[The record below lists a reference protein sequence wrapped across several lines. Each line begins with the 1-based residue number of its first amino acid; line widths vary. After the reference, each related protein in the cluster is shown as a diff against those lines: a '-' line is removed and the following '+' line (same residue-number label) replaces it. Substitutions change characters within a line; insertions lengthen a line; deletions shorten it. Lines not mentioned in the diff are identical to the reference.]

1 MKLRKL
7 SVFAIL
13 VFAGCVSENLEVLSE
28 DAQVTKINSVHTKSV
43 EDQPYYWHNDEKV
56 FITAT
61 DNSYVILR
69 DTGLIDVDSDSQV
82 IRLSETDEVS
92 SQSEIYVLANSEE
105 GDSLYGMK
113 LSEAELELLQDEVV
127 VYSAPYYILP
137 TGAELGLSE
146 LFLVKLKSESDYQ
159 ILETFANEHNVS
171 ILANMPH
178 SLWYELSCTQ
188 NSTGN
193 ALEMANTAYE
203 SGLFAY
209 SEAIFVNA
217 ITFNTDSYNDP
228 GFVSQWNLDSS
239 NSYSINLG
247 NTHEITT
254 GKSDVLVAV
263 IDTGFQLDHPD
274 IDLLSGWDATSQTA
288 GARLYNYS
296 DLGYTYHGT
305 GTAGVIGANINN
317 GIGVVGIAP
326 DVTILPISVHFD
338 DVWAYRSI
346 HYSLVDAIKYAVAQG
361 ADVINN
367 SWTSKYSYRS
377 IEEAINDAIVYGR
390 NGKGSIVVFSSGNDT
405 SSVSKYPH
413 ADVPSIIS
421 VGNTTS
427 DGYRNISSNYGPDLD
442 IVAPGTGILMLRP
455 GSTYWSATGTSFSCP
470 QVSAVAALM
479 LSVNPNLTQNQVGS
493 IIAMTATKIDT
504 YDFVTR
510 PYDVNGLWNEEVGY
524 GLLNCYDAV
533 NLAYYYNEDKY
544 LELIEFDYS
553 GNNVELSLTA
563 KDNIAIIWDQ
573 NKADISFIEASPDS
587 PIDTTITHTYKSFGF
602 RSIKVVETTAPGE
615 VVPTSSSAITKFDLA
630 AGNYTSNID
639 IKPINTALEY
649 VRIIGG
655 SGFPSQSVTVCDLS
669 ALEELYLVNL
679 KNAMISVSNCP
690 VLRIFGTSRNVWVP
704 SSSGGLPVYPLDAGT
719 VSPKVVGGQIN
730 TNAWPYIPES
740 VVSPLSLNLSDCPS
754 ITTLSLENVGF
765 DTFSFSGMNGLQ
777 YVYLSSRISHILGAS
792 PNVNL
797 TNTRGYNLSSAIS
810 SLPQRQFSLPGKIVI
825 RGVNNADTEFIPVS
839 IDNTYRDA
847 IRNYCNSTWWN
858 LECEFEGD

>member
-61 DNSYVILR
+61 ENSYVILR

-92 SQSEIYVLANSEE
+92 SQSEIFVLANSEDE
-105 GDSLYGMK
+105 DPLYGMK
-113 LSEAELELLQDEVV
+113 LSEAELELLQDETV

-146 LFLVKLKSESDYQ
+146 LFLVKLNSESDYQ
-159 ILETFANEHNVS
+159 VLETFANEHNVS
-171 ILANMPH
+171 IVANMPRP
-178 SLWYELSCTQ
+178 LWYKLACTQ
-188 NSTGN
+188 DSTGN
-193 ALEMANTAYE
+193 ALEMANIAYE
-203 SGLFAY
+203 SGLFAN

-217 ITFNTDSYNDP
+217 IKLNTDSYNDP

-254 GKSDVLVAV
+254 GNSDVLVAV

-317 GIGVVGIAP
+317 GLGIVGIAP
-326 DVTILPISVHFD
+326 DVSILPISVYFD
-338 DVWAYRSI
+338 DPGGYWDI
-346 HYSLVDAIKYAVAQG
+346 NDALDRAIGYAVAQG
-361 ADVINN
+361 ADVISN
-367 SWTSKYSYRS
+367 SWSSDFHSDY
-377 IEEAINDAIVYGR
+377 IEESISDALYSGR
-390 NGKGSIVVFSSGNDT
+390 NGKGSVVVFASGNDT

-455 GSTYWSATGTSFSCP
+455 GSSYWSATGTSFSCP

-479 LSVNPNLTQNQVGS
+479 LSVNPNLTQNVVGS
-493 IIAMTATKIDT
+493 ILKLTATKIDT
-504 YDFVTR
+504 YDFVERT
-510 PYDVNGLWNEEVGY
+510 YDVNGPWNEQVGY

-544 LELIEFDYS
+544 LELIKFDHS
-553 GNNVELSLTA
+553 GNKVELNLTA
-563 KDNIAIIWDQ
+563 KDNIAIIWDH
-573 NKADISFIEASPDS
+573 NRADISFIEASPDS
-587 PIDTTITHTYKSFGF
+587 PVDTTITHIYKSFGF
-602 RSIKVVETTAPGE
+602 RSIKIVETTVPGE
-615 VVPTSSSAITKFDLA
+615 TVPTTSSAITRFDFMA
-630 AGNYTSNID
+630 DNYTSNID
-639 IKPINTALEY
+639 IKSINTALEY
-649 VRIIGG
+649 VRITGC
-655 SGFPSQSVTVCDLS
+655 SGIASQEISIKDLP
-669 ALEELYLVNL
+669 ALKDLYLVH
-679 KNAMISVSNCP
+679 MPDIDVSVDNCP
-690 VLRIFGTSRNVWVP
+690 SLLRFG
-704 SSSGGLPVYPLDAGT
+704 SSKYIWGAPALDIGPLFPLPNITGESLDSIDDET
-719 VSPKVVGGQIN
+719 Q
-730 TNAWPYIPES
+730 TLEWPDIPEPIKS
-740 VVSPLSLNLSDCPS
+740 FRTLQITDCENLSE
-754 ITTLSLENVGF
+754 ISLENVNIGPF
-765 DTFSFSGMNGLQ
+765 NFSDFPNLRYLYVSSDENGIVGGSFSSSIMGQYLYNTVLTLPNRSGLFKGWLYVRGVSADSSQ
-777 YVYLSSRISHILGAS
+777 YIPA
-792 PNVNL
+792 
-797 TNTRGYNLSSAIS
+797 AIS
-810 SLPQRQFSLPGKIVI
+810 ASNRTQISAVADNKNWKVI
-825 RGVNNADTEFIPVS
+825 
-839 IDNTYRDA
+839 
-847 IRNYCNSTWWN
+847 WN
-858 LECEFEGD
+858 PEHKLL

>member
-61 DNSYVILR
+61 ENSYVILR

-92 SQSEIYVLANSEE
+92 SQSDIYVLANSEE

-228 GFVSQWNLDSS
+228 EFVSQWNLDSS

-254 GKSDVLVAV
+254 GNSDVLVAV

-288 GARLYNYS
+288 GARLYDYS

-455 GSTYWSATGTSFSCP
+455 GSSYWSATGTSFSCP

-479 LSVNPNLTQNQVGS
+479 LSVNPNLTQSVVGS
-493 IIAMTATKIDT
+493 ILKVTATKMDT
-504 YDFVTR
+504 YDFVDRT
-510 PYDVNGLWNEEVGY
+510 YDVNGLWNDQVGY

-544 LELIEFDYS
+544 LELIKFDHS
-553 GNNVELSLTA
+553 GNKVELNLTA

-573 NKADISFIEASPDS
+573 NRADISFIEASPDS
-587 PIDTTITHTYKSFGF
+587 PVDTTITHIYKSFGF
-602 RSIKVVETTAPGE
+602 RSIKIVETTVPGE
-615 VVPTSSSAITKFDLA
+615 TVPTTSSAITRFDFMA
-630 AGNYTSNID
+630 DNYTSNID
-639 IKPINTALEY
+639 IKSINTALEY
-649 VRIIGG
+649 VRITGC
-655 SGFPSQSVTVCDLS
+655 SGIASQEISIKDLP
-669 ALEELYLVNL
+669 ALKDLYLVH
-679 KNAMISVSNCP
+679 MPDIDVSVDNCP
-690 VLRIFGTSRNVWVP
+690 SLLRFG
-704 SSSGGLPVYPLDAGT
+704 SSKYIWGAPALDIGPLFPLPNNTGESLDSIDDET
-719 VSPKVVGGQIN
+719 Q
-730 TNAWPYIPES
+730 TLEWPDIPEPIKS
-740 VVSPLSLNLSDCPS
+740 FRTLQITDCENLSE
-754 ITTLSLENVGF
+754 ISLENVNIGPF
-765 DTFSFSGMNGLQ
+765 NFSDFPDLRYIYVSSDENGIVGGSFSSSIMGQYLYNTVLTLPDRSGLFNGWLYVRGVSADSSQ
-777 YVYLSSRISHILGAS
+777 YIPA
-792 PNVNL
+792 
-797 TNTRGYNLSSAIS
+797 AIS
-810 SLPQRQFSLPGKIVI
+810 ASNRTQISAVADNKNWKVI
-825 RGVNNADTEFIPVS
+825 
-839 IDNTYRDA
+839 
-847 IRNYCNSTWWN
+847 WN
-858 LECEFEGD
+858 PEH

>member
-61 DNSYVILR
+61 ENSYVILR

-92 SQSEIYVLANSEE
+92 SQSDIYVLANSEE

-228 GFVSQWNLDSS
+228 EFVSQWNLDSS

-254 GKSDVLVAV
+254 GNSDVLVAV

-346 HYSLVDAIKYAVAQG
+346 RYSLVDAIKYAVAQG

-390 NGKGSIVVFSSGNDT
+390 NGKGSIVVFSSGNDS

-413 ADVPSIIS
+413 ADVSSIIS

-442 IVAPGTGILMLRP
+442 IVAPGTDILMLRP
-455 GSTYWSATGTSFSCP
+455 GSSYWSATGTSFSCP

-479 LSVNPNLTQNQVGS
+479 LSVNPNLTQSVVGS
-493 IIAMTATKIDT
+493 ILKVTATKMDT
-504 YDFVTR
+504 YDFVERT
-510 PYDVNGLWNEEVGY
+510 YDVNGPWNEQVGY

-544 LELIEFDYS
+544 LELIKFDHS
-553 GNNVELSLTA
+553 GNKVELNLTA

-573 NKADISFIEASPDS
+573 NRADISFIEASPDS
-587 PIDTTITHTYKSFGF
+587 PVDTTITHIYKSFGF
-602 RSIKVVETTAPGE
+602 RSIKIVETTVPGE
-615 VVPTSSSAITKFDLA
+615 TVPTTSSAITRFDFMA
-630 AGNYTSNID
+630 DNYTSNID
-639 IKPINTALEY
+639 IKSINTALEY
-649 VRIIGG
+649 VRITGC
-655 SGFPSQSVTVCDLS
+655 SGIASQEISIKDLP
-669 ALEELYLVNL
+669 ALKDLYLVH
-679 KNAMISVSNCP
+679 MPDIDVSVDNCP
-690 VLRIFGTSRNVWVP
+690 SLLRFGSSKYIWGSPVLELYPVVP
-704 SSSGGLPVYPLDAGT
+704 S
-719 VSPKVVGGQIN
+719 
-730 TNAWPYIPES
+730 
-740 VVSPLSLNLSDCPS
+740 PS
-754 ITTLSLENVGF
+754 INDGSLYPNDEGETPEWPDVPEPIKSFRTLSITDCENLAEISLENVNIGSF
-765 DTFSFSGMNGLQ
+765 NFSDFPDLRYIYVSSDANGIVGGSFSSSIMGQYLYNTVLTLPNRSGLFKGWLYVRGVSADSSQ
-777 YVYLSSRISHILGAS
+777 YIPA
-792 PNVNL
+792 
-797 TNTRGYNLSSAIS
+797 AIS
-810 SLPQRQFSLPGKIVI
+810 ASNRTQISAVADNKNWKVI
-825 RGVNNADTEFIPVS
+825 
-839 IDNTYRDA
+839 
-847 IRNYCNSTWWN
+847 WN
-858 LECEFEGD
+858 PEH

>member
-28 DAQVTKINSVHTKSV
+28 DTQVTKINSVHTKSV

-61 DNSYVILR
+61 ENSYVILR

-92 SQSEIYVLANSEE
+92 SQSEIFVLANSEDE
-105 GDSLYGMK
+105 DPLYGMK
-113 LSEAELELLQDEVV
+113 LSEAELELVQDETV

-146 LFLVKLKSESDYQ
+146 LFLVKLNSESDYQ
-159 ILETFANEHNVS
+159 VLETFANEHNVS
-171 ILANMPH
+171 IVANMPRP
-178 SLWYELSCTQ
+178 LWYKLACTQ
-188 NSTGN
+188 DSTGN
-193 ALEMANTAYE
+193 ALEMANIAYE
-203 SGLFAY
+203 SGLFAN

-217 ITFNTDSYNDP
+217 IKLNTDSYNDP
-228 GFVSQWNLDSS
+228 GFLSQWNLDSS

-254 GKSDVLVAV
+254 GNSDVLVAV

-317 GIGVVGIAP
+317 GLGIVGIAP
-326 DVTILPISVHFD
+326 DVSILPISVYFD
-338 DVWAYRSI
+338 DPGGYWDI
-346 HYSLVDAIKYAVAQG
+346 HDALDRAIGYAVAQG
-361 ADVINN
+361 ADVISN
-367 SWTSKYSYRS
+367 SWSSDFHSDY
-377 IEEAINDAIVYGR
+377 IEESISDALYSGR
-390 NGKGSIVVFSSGNDT
+390 NGKGSVVVFASGNDA
-405 SSVSKYPH
+405 SSESQYPH

-455 GSTYWSATGTSFSCP
+455 GSSYWSATGTSFSCP

-479 LSVNPNLTQNQVGS
+479 LSVNPNLTQNVVGS
-493 IIAMTATKIDT
+493 ILKLTATKIDT
-504 YDFVTR
+504 YDFVERT
-510 PYDVNGLWNEEVGY
+510 YDVNGPWNEQVGY

-544 LELIEFDYS
+544 LELIKFDHS
-553 GNNVELSLTA
+553 GNKVDLSLTA
-563 KDNIAIIWDQ
+563 KDNIAIIWDH
-573 NKADISFIEASPDS
+573 NRADITFIEASPDS
-587 PIDTTITHTYKSFGF
+587 PVDTTITHTYKSFGF
-602 RSIKVVETTAPGE
+602 RSIKIVETTVPGE
-615 VVPTSSSAITKFDLA
+615 TVPTTSSAITKFDFMA
-630 AGNYTSNID
+630 DNYTSNID

-649 VRIIGG
+649 VRITGC
-655 SGFPSQSVTVCDLS
+655 SGIASQEISIKDLP
-669 ALEELYLVNL
+669 ALKDLYLVH
-679 KNAMISVSNCP
+679 MPDIDVSVDNCP
-690 VLRIFGTSRNVWVP
+690 SLLRFG
-704 SSSGGLPVYPLDAGT
+704 SSKYIWGAPALDIGPLFPLPNITGESLDSIDDET
-719 VSPKVVGGQIN
+719 Q
-730 TNAWPYIPES
+730 TLEWPDIPEPIKS
-740 VVSPLSLNLSDCPS
+740 FRTLQITDCENLSE
-754 ITTLSLENVGF
+754 ISLENVNIGPF
-765 DTFSFSGMNGLQ
+765 DFSDFPDLRYIYVSSDENGIVGGSFSSSIMGQYLYNTVLTLPDRSGLFNGWLYVRGVSADSSQ
-777 YVYLSSRISHILGAS
+777 YIPA
-792 PNVNL
+792 
-797 TNTRGYNLSSAIS
+797 AIS
-810 SLPQRQFSLPGKIVI
+810 ASNRTQISAVADNKNWKVI
-825 RGVNNADTEFIPVS
+825 
-839 IDNTYRDA
+839 
-847 IRNYCNSTWWN
+847 WN
-858 LECEFEGD
+858 PEH